1 MMAKMDR
8 VNIGWGTEVDGSSG
22 KLADYGPAGAQM
34 AVHFNIETTK
44 LPKLVMDQLGLTKGW
59 LDTEEARQV
68 MFGEQ
73 YDYDIAAAEH
83 SDDGSSDDGSSDD
96 ENY

>member
-8 VNIGWGTEVDGSSG
+8 VNIGWGTEVNGSSG